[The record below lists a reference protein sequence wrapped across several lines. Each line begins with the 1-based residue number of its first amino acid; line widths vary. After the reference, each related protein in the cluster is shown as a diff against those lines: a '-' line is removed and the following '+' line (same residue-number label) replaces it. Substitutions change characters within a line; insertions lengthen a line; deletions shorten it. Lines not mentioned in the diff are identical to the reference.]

1 VTDDRDRR
9 DRPARHDIET
19 PLSRATLNAARP
31 LDVGSYPPTR
41 KILPELCV
49 MKIGGQSIMDRG
61 GDAVLALVA
70 EIVDCAKSHQLL
82 IGTGGGTRARHI
94 YHLALDLELPVG
106 VLAALGAAT
115 AEQNARML
123 ALLLAEHGGVYDET
137 PNFFNVPALLRTGCI
152 PIKPGMPPFGYW
164 AVPGQSGRIPDYR
177 TDAGVYLMAEAL
189 GAKRMIY
196 VKDEA
201 GLYDDDPKKN
211 PRAKLIPKISA
222 RELLDARF
230 ADLVIEPV
238 VVQNMLAAEH
248 VREVQ
253 IINGLERGL
262 LTRALAGE
270 HVGTIIHA

>member
-1 VTDDRDRR
+1 MTAERF
-9 DRPARHDIET
+9 DIET
-19 PLSRATLNAARP
+19 PLSQATLNVARP
-31 LDVGSYPPTR
+31 LIAGNYPAPR
-41 KILPELCV
+41 RILPALSV
-49 MKIGGQSIMDRG
+49 LKIGGQSIMDRG
-61 GDAVLALVA
+61 GDAVLPLVA
-70 EIVDCAKSHQLL
+70 EVAECAKTHPLL

-115 AEQNARML
+115 SEQNARML

-137 PNFFNVPALLRTGCI
+137 PNFFSLPLLLKTGCI
-152 PIKPGMPPFGYW
+152 PVKPGMPPYGYW
-164 AVPGQSGRIPDYR
+164 AVPGPSGRIPEYR

-189 GAKRMIY
+189 GARQMIY
-196 VKDEA
+196 VKDED

-211 PRAKLIPKISA
+211 PAAKHIPKISA
-222 RELLDARF
+222 RELLDAKLP
-230 ADLVIEPV
+230 DLVLEPV
-238 VVQNMLAAEH
+238 VLQNMISAEH

-253 IINGLERGL
+253 IINGLKRGS